1 LHLTGSVSILRADER
16 IRGIAGLETGA
27 ASREK
32 GMNFINTAVNR
43 RRLIAAAGLLV
54 PFEFAL
60 ANTPDAFN
68 VRKYGAKG
76 DGRTLDTNA
85 IQKAINAASAAGGGT
100 VYFPKGRYLSFSVQL
115 KSHVTIYFG
124 TGAVLV
130 AADPAK
136 HHGRYNSPEPNPHE
150 NYQDFGH
157 SYFRNSLLWGE
168 NVEDITLIGPGM
180 IDGEGLTN
188 KSPNA
193 PWSMGVGRDLPQDAM
208 LQARIADLKKDVA
221 SMNGLGNKAIALK
234 NSRNI
239 TMRDFTI
246 FRGGHFGILAT
257 GVDNLTIDN
266 LKIDTNRDGID
277 VDVVRNC
284 RISNCSVNSPTDD
297 AIVLKS
303 SYALGEA
310 RPTENVT
317 ITNCF
322 VSGYAVG
329 SLLDGTYKREQ
340 LKNIDPHLTSGRI
353 KLGTESTGGFRNIA
367 VSNCVFDCCNG
378 LAIES
383 VDGAVC
389 EDVVVENLV
398 MRDTTYC
405 PIFVRL
411 GDRRR
416 APPGAP
422 MAVMRRVSISN
433 IDCQA
438 LDRRYCSEIVG
449 VPGGL
454 IEDVSI
460 NDVRFVHPGGGTA
473 EWAAL
478 KPPENADKYPDPD
491 MFGVLPAWGFFLRH
505 AKRVM
510 LHNVE
515 VSTLAA
521 DARPVIVT
529 DDVTGLRAESFVAAN
544 GLGTPFTPVQI

>member
-1 LHLTGSVSILRADER
+1 MRGFHQFNPIDRRRILA
-16 IRGIAGLETGA
+16 GAGLA
-27 ASREK
+27 
-32 GMNFINTAVNR
+32 F
-43 RRLIAAAGLLV
+43 V
-54 PFEFAL
+54 PFEFAS
-60 ANTPDAFN
+60 ANAPDAFD

-76 DGRTLDTNA
+76 DGKALDTAA
-85 IQKAINAASAAGGGT
+85 IQRAINAASAAGGGT
-100 VYFPKGRYLSFSVQL
+100 VYFPKGRFLSFSVQL
-115 KSHVTIYFG
+115 KSHVTLYISS
-124 TGAVLV
+124 GAVLL
-130 AADPAK
+130 AADPAR
-136 HHGRYNSPEPNPHE
+136 HHGRYNLPEPNPNE
-150 NYQDFGH
+150 NYQDYGH

-168 NVEDITLIGPGM
+168 NVEDIAIIGPGM

-193 PWSMGVGRDLPQDAM
+193 PWSMGVGRNLPPSPM
-208 LQARIADLKKDVA
+208 LDARIADLKRDVQ

-234 NSRNI
+234 HARNV
-239 TMRDFTI
+239 TMRDFSI
-246 FRGGHFGILAT
+246 YRGGHFGILAT

-277 VDVVRNC
+277 IDVVRNC

-322 VSGYAVG
+322 VSGFAVG
-329 SLLDGTYKREQ
+329 SLLDGTYRREQ

-353 KLGTESTGGFRNIA
+353 KLGTESTGGYRNIA

-383 VDGAVC
+383 VDGAVL
-389 EDVVVENLV
+389 EDVIVDNLV
-398 MRDTTYC
+398 MRDATYA

-416 APPGAP
+416 APPSAP
-422 MAVMRRVSISN
+422 MAVLRRVSISN
-433 IDCQA
+433 VDCFA
-438 LDRRYCSEIVG
+438 LDKRYCSLITG
-449 VPGGL
+449 VPGGI
-454 IEDVSI
+454 IEDISVS
-460 NDVRFVHPGGGTA
+460 DVRFVYPGGGTA
-473 EWAAL
+473 EDAAR
-478 KPPENADKYPDPD
+478 KPEEFPDKYPDPD
-491 MFGVLPAWGFFLRH
+491 MFGVLPAWGFYMRH
-505 AKRVM
+505 VRRAM
-510 LHNVE
+510 LHNIE
-515 VSTLAA
+515 VATLKA

-544 GLGTPFTPVQI
+544 GSGTPYAPVQV